1 MRREID
7 MDLSTIVLIIV
18 AVIIT
23 IIVVIDQR
31 NRGDK

>member
-23 IIVVIDQR
+23 IIVVIDH
-31 NRGDK
+31 RGDK

>member
-7 MDLSTIVLIIV
+7 MDLTTIVLIIV
-18 AVIIT
+18 TVIIT